1 MTGLRPARL
10 FERAPWLT
18 RAACAQVDHS
28 KLDWFPER
36 MPGRGPQGPYK
47 RRVAV
52 LVNICAG
59 CPVRAE
65 CAAMALDEPYWASGV
80 WAGVDM
86 NRLSSGEARRQLRK
100 IAEGGT

>member
-10 FERAPWLT
+10 FRRLDWQD
-18 RAACAQVDHS
+18 RAACAHPAYDG
-28 KLDWFPER
+28 LDWFPDR
-36 MPGRGPQGPYK
+36 IQGRGPQGPYK

-100 IAEGGT
+100 IAEGEA